1 MPFVEQWC
9 RAMQKESAAS
19 RIQANIQ
26 ELFKGKLAPGEPYI
40 KFQLTT
46 EITAL
51 LSMEQVQASL
61 IVPAEKI
68 TALPGMSE
76 SIIGIMNSRDRVFCV
91 YDLAHL
97 LNLPTTL
104 TASQQ
109 YQIVILE
116 ISQLSSTDQKLQ
128 VGLAVEQIG
137 GITRLATENFQQP
150 TNVPDC
156 LTSHVL
162 ASVSDGSQQFV
173 LDVATISATITT
185 K

>member
-1 MPFVEQWC
+1 
-9 RAMQKESAAS
+9 MQKESAAS

-26 ELFKGKLAPGEPYI
+26 ELFKGKLAPGEPHI
-40 KFQLTT
+40 KFQLTP

-68 TALPGMSE
+68 TALPGMPE
-76 SIIGIMNSRDRVFCV
+76 SIIGIMNSRDRVLCV

-116 ISQLSSTDQKLQ
+116 ISQLSSSEQKLP

-137 GITRLATENFQQP
+137 GITRLARENFQQP
-150 TNVPDC
+150 SNVPEC

-162 ASVSDGSQQFV
+162 ASVGDSEQQFV
-173 LDVATISATITT
+173 LDMATISATITT